1 MEWYYAN
8 ERKQQGPVDET
19 EFSELV
25 QSGVIHDA
33 TLVWREGMENWQSYG
48 DYKNEALMQALNEVK
63 EAGLQEIHSS
73 RTRSRTQASG
83 ESAKGF
89 VTEMPLASV
98 GARALAKLIDI
109 GVSLIVM
116 LLLVG
121 ILGLDDLSDEAQFDK
136 LFIAAR
142 IFELIYSGFFLGKY
156 GATPGK
162 MAMGLQV
169 VFENGARMT
178 FSRGI
183 QRQAAEWFSALALG
197 IGYLIALFDPGRRT
211 LQDWV
216 CRTLVISQ
224 RK

>member
-25 QSGVIHDA
+25 RSGVIHDT

-48 DYKNEALMQALNEVK
+48 EYKNEALMQALSEVREEGMK
-63 EAGLQEIHSS
+63 ETYPSMAPASAASS
-73 RTRSRTQASG
+73 N
-83 ESAKGF
+83 GF
-89 VTEMPLASV
+89 ITDRPLASV

-109 GVSLIVM
+109 GVSLVAM
-116 LLLVG
+116 LLLAG

-169 VFENGARMT
+169 VFENGAHMT

-216 CRTLVISQ
+216 CRTLVIRQ

>member
-25 QSGVIHDA
+25 RSGVIHND

-48 DYKNEALMQALNEVK
+48 EYKNEALIQALNEVR
-63 EAGLQEIHSS
+63 EEGMNEPDPSMAQPASS
-73 RTRSRTQASG
+73 TP
-83 ESAKGF
+83 KGF
-89 VTEMPLASV
+89 VTELPLASV

-109 GVSLIVM
+109 GVSLVAM
-116 LLLVG
+116 LLLAG
-121 ILGLDDLSDEAQFDK
+121 ILGLDDLADESQFDK

-224 RK
+224 RKKS